1 MGNKKIYELAKELN
15 KTNKEIIEIANKL
28 GMDVKSHLNSITEEE
43 ANKIVLSLKKK
54 ETKTNTEKN
63 TEKAVEKN
71 IEKIEKKE
79 EPVIIRRK
87 VVVDEN
93 KKIAKQLEEV
103 GKITKN
109 TQKEYNIVSRR
120 PKRDT
125 KPMTLNELLGLN
137 NKTSEKEKTKNI
149 NKNREVK
156 EQNENKSN
164 IEKTENTINDANI
177 NNNKNKEE
185 RNNNKKENKEIRK
198 APNNKMKDK
207 TNKLAG

>member
-1 MGNKKIYELAKELN
+1 MGNKKIYELAKEIN
-15 KTNKEIIEIANKL
+15 KTNKETIEIANSL
-28 GMDVKSHLNSITEEE
+28 GIDVKSHLNSITEEE
-43 ANKIVLSLKKK
+43 ANKIVSSLNKK
-54 ETKTNTEKN
+54 ETKNN

-71 IEKIEKKE
+71 IEKAEKKE

-93 KKIAKQLEEV
+93 KKAAKQLEEV

-137 NKTSEKEKTKNI
+137 NKTVEKENT
-149 NKNREVK
+149 
-156 EQNENKSN
+156 SN
-164 IEKTENTINDANI
+164 T
-177 NNNKNKEE
+177 NKEE
-185 RNNNKKENKEIRK
+185 RITAIECF
-198 APNNKMKDK
+198 
-207 TNKLAG
+207 